1 MALISDQI
9 FVQIPAYRD
18 RELLPTITNL
28 FEQAR
33 QPQRLRVVIAW
44 QYGAEE
50 LRLEKHLRRWPN
62 LELLKFP
69 AAQSEGCNWAR
80 RIMQERWAGE
90 RYTLFLDSHHRF
102 IYGWDDEAIDMLEA
116 LRRSGVNKPILTGYL
131 PPYDPQHDPAKRA
144 KYIFYIRPADRHH
157 GMLFYLI
164 GDPVPAWSELN
175 EPLRAKFAS
184 LHFLFADGV
193 INEELAMDPSIYFF
207 VDEIAISLRAYTLGY
222 DLFHPHRILGWHLY
236 NRSTR
241 VTHWAD
247 NSSARIKS
255 EVTYKRI
262 RALFSGRWQGK
273 YGLGR
278 VRSAAD
284 YEAVIGEPLILK
296 QPTT

>member
-33 QPQRLRVVIAW
+33 QPQRLRVVVAW

-102 IYGWDDEAIDMLEA
+102 ISGWDDEAIDMLEA

-131 PPYDPQHDPAKRA
+131 PPYDPQHDPAQRSN
-144 KYIFYIRPADRHH
+144 YIFYIRPAERHR

-273 YGLGR
+273 YGLGS

-284 YEAVIGEPLILK
+284 YEAAIGEPLILK